1 MVLTILLIVVAVV
14 AIVMIYSAK
23 AKNTDSNGP
32 MNNN

>member
-1 MVLTILLIVVAVV
+1 MVLTIILVVVAIV

-23 AKNTDSNGP
+23 TKNTDSNGP